1 MRFKPKKL
9 VEYVAMFGIWLGLV
23 LLFGLL
29 SDNFLSPRTFVTL
42 ANRIPA
48 LAVIAAGMTLVLI
61 IGGIDLSVGSVL
73 GLCGAVVGL
82 VLVNFHLPFWAAILL
97 GLATGLLAGTLNGLV
112 SVGLGIPSFIV
123 TLGML
128 EIARGLAYLTTNSQT
143 KYIGSAVEGLATPV
157 VGVAVSPAFLIAL
170 MVIGVG
176 QVVLSRTVF
185 GRYLVAIG
193 TNEQAVRLA
202 GINPKPAKIAVFA
215 LLGLLTG
222 LGGVFYT
229 SRLGSSDPNAGVG
242 LELSAIAAVVIGGTS
257 LMGGRGS
264 VVNTFFGVLIIATL
278 EAGLAQVGASE
289 PTKRVITGLVIVGAV
304 VLDAWRH
311 HLTGKRFLLL
321 KQLFSWT
328 PAARPPNPAQQVV
341 ERERVRI
348 ARDIHD
354 EIGANLTQIALL
366 SELAKS
372 DLAKPEQAKGH
383 MDEVFR
389 TAQSLTRSLDEIVWA
404 VNPAGDTVEQFA
416 THLCTFAPR
425 FLQSAGVSCRLDVPD
440 ELPAVTLPASVRH
453 HLHLGVKESLHNIA
467 KHAQATE
474 VWLRMKL
481 APDTIT
487 LILEDNGRGFEPGS
501 NAIPGA
507 DGLANLRQRMKEI
520 GGSFEQQ
527 SQSGHGTLTT
537 LIAPLKND
545 V

>member
-1 MRFKPKKL
+1 ML
-9 VEYVAMFGIWLGLV
+9 VIWLGLV
-23 LLFGLL
+23 VLFGLM
-29 SDNFLSPRTFVTL
+29 SHNFLSERTFITL

-48 LAVIAAGMTLVLI
+48 LAVVAAGMTLVLI

-82 VLVNFHLPFWAAILL
+82 ALVNFHLPFWAATLL
-97 GLATGLLAGTLNGLV
+97 ALGVGLAAGTLNGVV
-112 SVGLGIPSFIV
+112 SVRLGIPSFIV

-143 KYIGSAVEGLATPV
+143 KYIGSAVEGLSTPV
-157 VGVAVSPAFLIAL
+157 AGLAVSPAFIIAVL
-170 MVIGVG
+170 VIVAG

-185 GRYLVAIG
+185 GRYLIAIG
-193 TNEQAVRLA
+193 TNEEAVRLA
-202 GINPKPAKIAVFA
+202 GINPRPFKIAVFA
-215 LLGLLTG
+215 LLGLLAG

-264 VVNTFFGVLIIATL
+264 VTNTFFGVLIIATL

-289 PTKRVITGLVIVGAV
+289 PTKRVITGMVIVGAV
-304 VLDAWRH
+304 ILDAWRH
-311 HLTGKRFLLL
+311 HLTGKQFMLL
-321 KQLFSWT
+321 KQLFFRTRT
-328 PAARPPNPAQQVV
+328 PGQPVSQQAV

-366 SELAKS
+366 SELAQS
-372 DLAKPEQAKGH
+372 DSARPEQAKGH

-416 THLCTFAPR
+416 AHLCTFAPR
-425 FLQSAGVSCRLDVPD
+425 FLQAAGVSCRLDVPD
-440 ELPAVTLPASVRH
+440 ELPAIPLPARVRH
-453 HLHLGVKESLHNIA
+453 HLNLGVKESLHNIA

-474 VWLRMKL
+474 VWLRLQL
-481 APDTIT
+481 APGTIT
-487 LILEDNGRGFEPGS
+487 LILEDNGRGFKS
-501 NAIPGA
+501 TSDANPGA
-507 DGLANLRQRMKEI
+507 NGLGNLRQRMKEI

-527 SQSGHGTLTT
+527 SQSGRGTIST

-545 V
+545 E